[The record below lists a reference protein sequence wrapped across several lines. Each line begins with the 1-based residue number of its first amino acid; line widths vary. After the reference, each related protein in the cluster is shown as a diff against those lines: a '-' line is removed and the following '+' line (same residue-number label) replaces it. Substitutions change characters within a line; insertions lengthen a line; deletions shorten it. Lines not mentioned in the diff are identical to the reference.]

1 MALKFPDGFYWGCAT
16 SSHQVEGNNR
26 NNQWW
31 AWEQEGGNIKDGT
44 VSGPACDH
52 YNRFEE
58 DFALAEELGHNAH
71 RFSIEW
77 SRVEPEEG
85 RWDEKEVEHYRRVV
99 ESLRSHGMTPFAT
112 LHHFTNPLWFEA
124 KGG

>member
-16 SSHQVEGNNR
+16 SSHQVEGDNR

-71 RFSIEW
+71 RFSVEW
-77 SRVEPEEG
+77 SRIEPEEG
-85 RWDEKEVEHYRRVV
+85 RWGGKEGEQYRRARGGVGC
-99 ESLRSHGMTPFAT
+99 RPTTPPRVPHT
-112 LHHFTNPLWFEA
+112 
-124 KGG
+124 